1 MQRGEIVCE
10 KLYNL
15 SSILQYPLLFDF
27 EIAFKMQQ
35 EFTLPQVV

>member
-10 KLYNL
+10 QLYNL
-15 SSILQYPLLFDF
+15 SSILQYLLFFYF

-35 EFTLPQVV
+35 EITLAQLA